1 MKPSIIKLLQILNK
15 KEKIDSIILLIFF
28 IIVSI
33 FESITLLLI
42 SKLVYLI
49 QGSNLKKS
57 EYLYY
62 AFEYATKYFKINFS
76 LFTFTSIIFII
87 LFTLKTILY
96 LILSKRQSEFIFQT
110 QANISQRIFKKYF
123 EKDYLNYKKHN
134 SSIIIRNLT
143 TEVSQFVQLLQSLIV
158 GLNEFLIIISLMIVL
173 MVQDFQSTLILII
186 LILSPTL
193 IYRHFT
199 KNKILLWGKSRQFFE
214 GKKIQTIQ
222 ESHGLLKE
230 LIIYNKINYVHQ
242 NYSNVVNQSAQS
254 GLKQYYNQQIPKY
267 FLEFFSI
274 ISLFII
280 GIVLF
285 SKGVQIDSI
294 FSIISLLVASSF
306 KLIPSV
312 NRLIGSFQNFK
323 YCTPTI
329 DTIHVILFENTLQE
343 SETKQST
350 EIKFKEMIGAI
361 NLNFN
366 YGNDEL
372 NNLNFNF
379 TIYKGQKIGIV
390 GESGSGKST
399 FIDLLLG
406 LIKPKSGNFIIDN
419 KSYSLYQNINW
430 YNKIGYVPQDIYLI
444 NDTIKKNIALHVNEN
459 LIEDTYVHSAIKFA
473 KLEKFVSTIDNG
485 IDFTITENGANLS
498 GGQKQRIGI
507 ARAIYRKPE
516 ILILDEATSALNEEL
531 EKEILNDILN
541 LNKELTIIMIT
552 HRKNSLINCDR
563 IFEINSNKL
572 VSIK

>member
-1 MKPSIIKLLQILNK
+1 MKPSIVKLIQILNK

-62 AFEYATKYFKINFS
+62 AFEYTTKYFNINFS

-214 GKKIQTIQ
+214 GKKIQIIQ

-366 YGNDEL
+366 YGNDKL

-459 LIEDTYVHSAIKFA
+459 LIEDIYVHSAIKFA

-563 IFEINSNKL
+563 IFEINNNKL